1 MKFKEN
7 GLETTSRG
15 HPRYSNIFYDSV
27 MIYFIG
33 NSDISIWW
41 RKYEIPHSSSWT
53 IPAMTILRHNYP
65 LEACTLVTL

>member
-33 NSDISIWW
+33 NSDISI
-41 RKYEIPHSSSWT
+41 
-53 IPAMTILRHNYP
+53 
-65 LEACTLVTL
+65 